1 MKKITALLVI
11 MLIGYT
17 CLTTVRGIKYWL
29 SSKEST
35 YRCKRHRF
43 DPWSRKIPGG
53 GNGKPLQYFCLGN
66 PMNRGLRRATL
77 HQFSS
82 VQSLSHVRLFGIP

>member
-35 YRCKRHRF
+35 YQCRRHRF
-43 DPWSRKIPGG
+43 DPWSRKIPGE

-66 PMNRGLRRATL
+66 PMNRGPRHATI

-82 VQSLSHVRLFGIP
+82 VQSLSHV

>member
-35 YRCKRHRF
+35 YQCRRHRF
-43 DPWSRKIPGG
+43 DPWSRKIPGE
-53 GNGKPLQYFCLGN
+53 GNGKPLQYFCLEK
-66 PMNRGLRRATL
+66 PVDRRAWQVT
-77 HQFSS
+77 
-82 VQSLSHVRLFGIP
+82 VYGVTKA